1 MSQVEGI
8 LRYAREGAGLFHAP
22 DGTAY
27 AAVEVDGHLETHAIR
42 RVRFRDWILIRF
54 LHENGTAPNSQILN
68 DALNTIRAVAV
79 YHGPEMPVFVRI
91 AEHEGVFYIDLGN
104 ENWDAVRVTPE
115 GYEVVARPPVGFA
128 GTYVFVP
135 RGTVR
140 AYKAIGTER
149 GRLLMAF
156 VPGGPERL
164 AEEFVKLSTE
174 GEGVNRSTAQQNKMF
189 AELNEKYDTEFVGPP
204 L

>member
-1 MSQVEGI
+1 MNESSAGQEAERGIASGGLIVGPGQGRTVQGTGDITLIATAEETGGSIGLFEGI
-8 LRYAREGAGLFHAP
+8 SPPG
-22 DGTAY
+22 DGPPRHIHY
-27 AAVEVDGHLETHAIR
+27 GSDEL
-42 RVRFRDWILIRF
+42 
-54 LHENGTAPNSQILN
+54 
-68 DALNTIRAVAV
+68 
-79 YHGPEMPVFVRI
+79 
-91 AEHEGVFYIDLGN
+91 FYIL
-104 ENWDAVRVTPE
+104 E
-115 GYEVVARPPVGFA
+115 GDFLFLVGERQESVSV

-135 RGTVR
+135 RGTVH
-140 AYKAIGTER
+140 AYKAVGTER

-156 VPGGPERL
+156 TPGGPERL

>member
-1 MSQVEGI
+1 MDESAGQEAQDATSRGTSRGIIIGPGQGRSIQGTGDITLIATAEQTGGSIGIFEGI
-8 LRYAREGAGLFHAP
+8 SPPA
-22 DGTAY
+22 DGPPRHIHY
-27 AAVEVDGHLETHAIR
+27 GSDEL
-42 RVRFRDWILIRF
+42 
-54 LHENGTAPNSQILN
+54 
-68 DALNTIRAVAV
+68 
-79 YHGPEMPVFVRI
+79 
-91 AEHEGVFYIDLGN
+91 FYILDGEFLFLVGERQ
-104 ENWDAVRVTPE
+104 ENVS
-115 GYEVVARPPVGFA
+115 A

-135 RGTVR
+135 RGMVH
-140 AYKAIGTER
+140 AYKAVGTEQ

-156 VPGGPERL
+156 IPGGPERL